1 MEVKG
6 MNRTLKSYL
15 GNRSFLKKFL
25 MIAMPIA
32 VQNGITNF
40 VSMLDNLMVGQLG
53 THQMNGVS
61 IVNQINFI
69 PYLALFGAMAGAGIF
84 TAQFYGSGN
93 NEGIK
98 YTFRFKLCIGALVVS
113 GAIVTVCFWGSDLIS
128 LFLHSES
135 RNDIVLTMQYGL
147 DYLSVIMWSFIP
159 FGLCQIYVS
168 TLREV
173 GQTVVPMK
181 AGLVAVVV
189 NVVMNWVLIFGKFG
203 LPAMGVKGAALATIF
218 ARVTELVIVAV
229 WLHTH
234 SSQYVFV
241 KGLLSSLYIPGRLSG
256 RIMLKCIPLII
267 NESLWAFGMTAL
279 NQSYSTRGLDAVA
292 GVNICSTL
300 SNVFCVFFIAAGD
313 AIAIMM
319 GQLLGAGK
327 KDEARSSDR
336 ILCTYSV
343 IGSAMMGVIMAVC
356 APFFPLFYNTTDEVR
371 HLATVMLLVSS
382 FMLPITAFINAAYF
396 TLRSGGNTFIT
407 FLFDGFYMLCVVVP
421 LAFLLTRFTDLP
433 IIPVYMLCQISEAVK
448 ALIGFVM
455 VRKGV
460 WVNNIVENVT

>member
-1 MEVKG
+1 
-6 MNRTLKSYL
+6 MNSTLKSYL
-15 GNRSFLKKFL
+15 GNRRFLQEFL
-25 MIAMPIA
+25 IIAMPIA
-32 VQNGITNF
+32 IQNGITNF

-61 IVNQINFI
+61 IVNQINLI

-93 NEGIK
+93 SEGIK
-98 YTFRFKLCIGALVVS
+98 YTFRFKLCVGVLVVAVAVFIS
-113 GAIVTVCFWGSDLIS
+113 AVWGGNLIS
-128 LFLHSES
+128 LFLHSENS
-135 RNDIVLTMQYGL
+135 DDVELTMKYGME
-147 DYLSVIMWSFIP
+147 YLSVVMWSIVP
-159 FGLCQIYVS
+159 FSLCQVYVS
-168 TLREV
+168 TMREV

-181 AGLVAVVV
+181 AGIAAVVV

-203 LPAMGVKGAALATIF
+203 LPAMGVKGAALATII
-218 ARVTELVIVAV
+218 ARVTELAIVSV

-234 SSQYVFV
+234 SSDFSFV
-241 KGLLSSLYIPGRLSG
+241 KGLLSSLRIPARLTR
-256 RIMLKCIPLII
+256 RIVIKCIPLII

-313 AIAIMM
+313 AIAIMV

-327 KDEARSSDR
+327 KEEARRSDR

-343 IGSAMMGVIMAVC
+343 LGSAMMGLIMAAC
-356 APFFPLFYNTTDEVR
+356 APFFPLFYNTTDNVR
-371 HLATVMLLVSS
+371 YLATVMLLVSS
-382 FMLPITAFINAAYF
+382 FMLPVIALTNAAYF

-407 FLFDGFYMLCVVVP
+407 FIFDGFYMLCVVVP
-421 LAFLLTRFTDLP
+421 LAFLLTRLTNLP
-433 IIPVYMLCQISEAVK
+433 IIPVYLICQITEAVK
-448 ALIGFVM
+448 AVIGLVM
-455 VRKGV
+455 VRKGI

>member
-313 AIAIMM
+313 A
-319 GQLLGAGK
+319 
-327 KDEARSSDR
+327 
-336 ILCTYSV
+336 SV

>member
-1 MEVKG
+1 
-6 MNRTLKSYL
+6 MNSTLKSYL
-15 GNRSFLKKFL
+15 GNRRFLQEF
-25 MIAMPIA
+25 MIIAMPIA
-32 VQNGITNF
+32 IQNGITNF

-61 IVNQINFI
+61 IVNQINLI

-93 NEGIK
+93 SEGIK
-98 YTFRFKLCIGALVVS
+98 YTFRFKLCVGVLVVAVAVFIS
-113 GAIVTVCFWGSDLIS
+113 AVWGGNLIS
-128 LFLHSES
+128 LFLHSENS
-135 RNDIVLTMQYGL
+135 DDVELTMKYGME
-147 DYLSVIMWSFIP
+147 YLSVVMWSIVP
-159 FGLCQIYVS
+159 FSLCQVYVS
-168 TLREV
+168 TMREV

-181 AGLVAVVV
+181 AGIAAVVV

-203 LPAMGVKGAALATIF
+203 LPAMGVKGAALATII
-218 ARVTELVIVAV
+218 ARVTELAIVSV

-234 SSQYVFV
+234 SSDFSFV
-241 KGLLSSLYIPGRLSG
+241 KGLLSSLRIPARLTR
-256 RIMLKCIPLII
+256 RIVIKCIPLII

-313 AIAIMM
+313 AIAIMV

-327 KDEARSSDR
+327 KEEARRSDR

-343 IGSAMMGVIMAVC
+343 LGSAMMGLIMAAC
-356 APFFPLFYNTTDEVR
+356 APFFPLFYNTTDNVR
-371 HLATVMLLVSS
+371 YLATVMLLVSS
-382 FMLPITAFINAAYF
+382 FMLPVIALTNAAYF

-407 FLFDGFYMLCVVVP
+407 FIFDGFYMLCVVVP
-421 LAFLLTRFTDLP
+421 LAFLLTRLTNLP
-433 IIPVYMLCQISEAVK
+433 IIPVYLICQITEAVK
-448 ALIGFVM
+448 AVIGLVM
-455 VRKGV
+455 VRKGI

>member
-1 MEVKG
+1 MFEIT
-6 MNRTLKSYL
+6 NRTIKSYL
-15 GNRSFLKKFL
+15 GNRSFLKEFL

-32 VQNGITNF
+32 IQNGITNF

-84 TAQFYGSGN
+84 TAQFYGSGD
-93 NEGIK
+93 EKGIK
-98 YTFRFKLCIGALVVS
+98 YTFRFKLCVGAIVVT
-113 GAIVTVCFWGSDLIS
+113 GAIVTALVFGRELIS
-128 LFLHSES
+128 LFLHSDS
-135 RNDIVLTMQYGL
+135 RNDVELTMKYGM
-147 DYLSVIMWSFIP
+147 DYLSVAMWCIIP
-159 FGLCQIYVS
+159 FGLCQVYVS

-181 AGLVAVVV
+181 AGLAAVVV

-203 LPAMGVKGAALATIF
+203 LPAMGVKGAALATIC
-218 ARVTELVIVAV
+218 ARVTELAVVSV

-234 SSQYVFV
+234 SERYAFV
-241 KGLLSSLYIPGRLSG
+241 KGLLGSLYIPGKLLG
-256 RIMLKCIPLII
+256 RIIVKCIPLII

-313 AIAIMM
+313 AIAIMI

-327 KDEARSSDR
+327 KEEARSSDR

-343 IGSAMMGVIMAVC
+343 LGSFGLGVIMAAC
-356 APFFPLFYNTTDEVR
+356 SPFFPLLYNTDENVR
-371 HLATVMLLVSS
+371 HLSTVMLLVSA
-382 FMLPITAFINAAYF
+382 FMLPVIAFTNAAYF
-396 TLRSGGNTFIT
+396 TLRSGGNTFVT
-407 FLFDGFYMLCVVVP
+407 FIFDGFYMLCVVVP
-421 LAFLLTRFTDLP
+421 LSFILTRFTALP
-433 IIPVYMLCQISEAVK
+433 IIPVYMICQISEAVK
-448 ALIGFVM
+448 AVIGFVL

>member
-1 MEVKG
+1 
-6 MNRTLKSYL
+6 MNSTVKSYL

-25 MIAMPIA
+25 IIAMPIA

-40 VSMLDNLMVGQLG
+40 VNMLDNLMVGQLG

-61 IVNQINFI
+61 IVNQINLI

-93 NEGIK
+93 SEGIK
-98 YTFRFKLCIGALVVS
+98 YTFRFKLCVGVLVVAVAVFIS
-113 GAIVTVCFWGSDLIS
+113 AVWGGDLIS
-128 LFLHSES
+128 LFLHSE
-135 RNDIVLTMQYGL
+135 NPDDVELTMKYGME
-147 DYLSVIMWSFIP
+147 YLSVVMWSIVP
-159 FGLCQIYVS
+159 FSLCQVYVS
-168 TLREV
+168 TMREV

-181 AGLVAVVV
+181 AGIAAVVV

-203 LPAMGVKGAALATIF
+203 LPAMGVKGAALATII
-218 ARVTELVIVAV
+218 ARVTELAIVSV

-234 SSQYVFV
+234 SSEFSFV
-241 KGLLSSLYIPGRLSG
+241 KGLLSSLRIPARLTG
-256 RIMLKCIPLII
+256 RIVIKCIPLII

-313 AIAIMM
+313 AIAIMV

-327 KDEARSSDR
+327 KEEARRSDR

-343 IGSAMMGVIMAVC
+343 LGSAMMGLIMAAC
-356 APFFPLFYNTTDEVR
+356 APFFPLFYNTTDNVR
-371 HLATVMLLVSS
+371 YLATVMLLVSS
-382 FMLPITAFINAAYF
+382 FMLPVIALTNAAYF

-407 FLFDGFYMLCVVVP
+407 FIFDGFYMLCVVVP
-421 LAFLLTRFTDLP
+421 LAFLLTRLTNLP
-433 IIPVYMLCQISEAVK
+433 IIPVYLICQITEAVK
-448 ALIGFVM
+448 AVIGLVM
-455 VRKGV
+455 VRKGI